1 MTKPTTTA
9 TSNHTNKQPFI
20 LKGRSNVLFNLLLYI
35 FKFRC
40 VFINRS
46 FELSEFKSTIRIE
59 EVLFS
64 SKRYI
69 GMNEWCN
76 NLLVNL
82 YNMILP
88 KRVFI
93 MLTRTLKNQKSNQDY
108 TVSASAKPPPR
119 CGWGAVF

>member
-1 MTKPTTTA
+1 MYCLIY
-9 TSNHTNKQPFI
+9 FI
-20 LKGRSNVLFNLLLYI
+20 YFQIQV
-35 FKFRC
+35 C
-40 VFINRS
+40 FIN
-46 FELSEFKSTIRIE
+46 IRIE